1 MCAHGAAACCVLAAT
16 RCSENIV
23 VLCRSSMSPCGYRQ
37 RNSGGELART
47 QKILKRVS
55 RGPNANASVVGT
67 LKTNPEGSTGPTHNT
82 IKLTRNRDYRSHN
95 RCARGGILCPVDL
108 SSHGRP
114 ESKRPV
120 HGPRDDSTVRQRG
133 EAEGRARVAPQ
144 RLEAGQGV
152 LAWES

>member
-55 RGPNANASVVGT
+55 RGLKCERIGRGDTKKQIPRAPPDPLIT
-67 LKTNPEGSTGPTHNT
+67 LSSLLATVT
-82 IKLTRNRDYRSHN
+82 IGHIIG
-95 RCARGGILCPVDL
+95 ARGGGSC
-108 SSHGRP
+108 
-114 ESKRPV
+114 
-120 HGPRDDSTVRQRG
+120 
-133 EAEGRARVAPQ
+133 AR
-144 RLEAGQGV
+144 
-152 LAWES
+152 SI